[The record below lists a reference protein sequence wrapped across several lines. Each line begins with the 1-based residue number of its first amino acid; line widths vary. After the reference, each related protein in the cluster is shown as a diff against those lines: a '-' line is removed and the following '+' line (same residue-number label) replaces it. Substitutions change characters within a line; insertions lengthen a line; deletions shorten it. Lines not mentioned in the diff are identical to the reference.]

1 MEQKPTLAFL
11 REERG
16 EGGDGAASGEEG
28 EDQRERDEQDVDEY
42 MKSEYISYGLPKGVE
57 DLGVEDS
64 VKKKW
69 DNPRAQYATM
79 LEKEEARVKEAKAAR
94 AAMTPTGGW
103 LKGKRQSYGGWL
115 KRKRQQDKDS
125 DKDGG
130 KGDSEDEEDDDGEDG
145 EEEEKEVF
153 VKFVPNKWTPPESLN
168 LKGGT
173 LLVGK
178 AKGGTQRVLGVI
190 RGGKA
195 MCSNCEMHW
204 GHFRWASCAK
214 AIFNHAKY
222 TKLV

>member
-1 MEQKPTLAFL
+1 
-11 REERG
+11 
-16 EGGDGAASGEEG
+16 
-28 EDQRERDEQDVDEY
+28 
-42 MKSEYISYGLPKGVE
+42 
-57 DLGVEDS
+57 
-64 VKKKW
+64 
-69 DNPRAQYATM
+69 M

-125 DKDGG
+125 DEDGG
-130 KGDSEDEEDDDGEDG
+130 KGE
-145 EEEEKEVF
+145 EVF

-204 GHFRWASCAK
+204 GHLRWASCAK
-214 AIFNHAKY
+214 ATFNHAKY
-222 TKLV
+222 TKIV